1 MKKGKDIR
9 AMREA
14 VGMKQIALAKES
26 GIDRSKLSNVENG
39 YTQLRDD
46 ELAAIQRVIAAAAQN
61 KAKQIGKLAEMAV

>member
-1 MKKGKDIR
+1 MTKGKDIR

-14 VGMKQIALAKES
+14 VGMRQIALAKES

-46 ELAAIQRVIAAAAQN
+46 ELAAIQRVIAAAAQS